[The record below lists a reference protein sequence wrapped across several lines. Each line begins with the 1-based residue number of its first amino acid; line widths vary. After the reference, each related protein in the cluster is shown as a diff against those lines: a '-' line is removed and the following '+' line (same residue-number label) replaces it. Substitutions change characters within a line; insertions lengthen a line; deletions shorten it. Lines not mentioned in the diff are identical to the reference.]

1 MLPSYILKC
10 LLLIL
15 LLHFSDI
22 GAQECDP
29 VFGDCSAE
37 SIPAPCDSVFEDCS
51 AETADSNPAP
61 CDPVFE
67 DCPAEVAESN
77 TCDPVFGDCKITWRE
92 DWKCG
97 PKHRLEDGTPAT
109 CRSDVNFCCSAA
121 GWCGETAEHCTCSK
135 CVDYRSVIPGDT
147 KSHSSSS
154 DKENDVDDKIKTKRK
169 TKSSPFLYDD
179 NPQSYWD
186 QIEMKWDE
194 NYHIIKS
201 YLKVSSPEIL
211 KTLTEAF
218 DSSVSLHPLSCILP
232 NFEEGRASLL
242 DDCNNLGKYLYLDPG
257 IKNLYNNVMNCFV
270 Y

>member
-1 MLPSYILKC
+1 MLPYYILKC
-10 LLLIL
+10 LLPIL
-15 LLHFSDI
+15 LFHFSDI
-22 GAQECDP
+22 GAQDCDP

-51 AETADSNPAP
+51 AETAEANPAP

-67 DCPAEVAESN
+67 DCPEEFAESN

-97 PKHRLEDGTPAT
+97 PDRGHRLEDGTPAT

-154 DKENDVDDKIKTKRK
+154 AKENDVDDKTKTKRK
-169 TKSSPFLYDD
+169 TKSSPILYND

-218 DSSVSLHPLSCILP
+218 DSSVSLHPLSCLLP
-232 NFEEGRASLL
+232 NLKEGRASLL
-242 DDCNNLGKYLYLDPG
+242 EDCNNLGKYLRLF
-257 IKNLYNNVMNCFV
+257 FV
-270 Y
+270 